1 MKVKE
6 KNTDAAGGPKPSL
19 MSVLL
24 PVLLLT
30 LIAAGGGFAVGTLL
44 NAKPDLAS
52 NEAGI
57 KGATEANGA
66 NVPESANKAGAN
78 EHEGSGHTGNG
89 GIVRQLAPII
99 TNLASPKDVWIRI
112 EASIIINSEAQAEQ
126 DMIAVQS
133 SDQILALLRTVTLAQ
148 IEGPSGF
155 LHFREDITDL
165 VQENSEHKV
174 AQVLINSMVVE

>member
-1 MKVKE
+1 LAKDKE
-6 KNTDAAGGPKPSL
+6 KTTDAGGGAKPSL

-44 NAKPDLAS
+44 AAAPNLAS
-52 NEAGI
+52 AGMGTEVVAEAHVAGPAD
-57 KGATEANGA
+57 KTGANG
-66 NVPESANKAGAN
+66 
-78 EHEGSGHTGNG
+78 HDGSGHAAGG

-99 TNLASPKDVWIRI
+99 TNLSSPKDIWIRI
-112 EASIIINSEAQAEQ
+112 EASIIISPEAQAEQ
-126 DMIAVQS
+126 DTIAVKS

-155 LHFREDITDL
+155 LHFREDINDL
-165 VQENSEHKV
+165 VRENSEHKV
-174 AQVLINSMVVE
+174 SQVLISSMVVE

>member
-1 MKVKE
+1 LAKDKE
-6 KNTDAAGGPKPSL
+6 KTTDSGGGAKPSL

-44 NAKPDLAS
+44 AAAPNLAS
-52 NEAGI
+52 AGMGTEVAAEAHVAGPAD
-57 KGATEANGA
+57 KTGA
-66 NVPESANKAGAN
+66 
-78 EHEGSGHTGNG
+78 SGHAASG

-99 TNLASPKDVWIRI
+99 TNLSSPKDIWIRI
-112 EASIIINSEAQAEQ
+112 EASIIISPEAQAEQ
-126 DMIAVQS
+126 DTIAVKS

-155 LHFREDITDL
+155 LHFREDINDL
-165 VQENSEHKV
+165 VRENSGHKV
-174 AQVLINSMVVE
+174 SQVLISSMVVE